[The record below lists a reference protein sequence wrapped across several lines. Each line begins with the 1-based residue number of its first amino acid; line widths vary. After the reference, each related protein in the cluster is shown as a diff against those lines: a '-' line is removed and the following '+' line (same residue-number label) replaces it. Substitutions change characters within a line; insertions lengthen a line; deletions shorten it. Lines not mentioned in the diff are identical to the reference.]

1 MNHNRFLR
9 LKNFSD
15 RLLGFDVVMQD
26 VSRALTKLS
35 PRLAPTTRAALWVA
49 FGGVCATTMNIFIR
63 KAAAELHPFEVT
75 FFRCLFGL
83 IVLLPWLLRVGIG
96 TLRTKKAW
104 FYTLRA
110 AVGLISMLSWFYG
123 ITLVPLATATAL
135 NFTGPLFATAG
146 AALVLGETVRARRWL
161 AVGAGFLDVLII
173 IRPGA
178 SQLDPNLLLIL
189 VSAATMGMGV
199 VTVKFLSR
207 SESATAIVTYMVL
220 YSAPLS
226 FIPALFVWRWPSPAT
241 LGWLVA
247 LGALGT
253 AAHFAVARAY
263 SAADASACA
272 PFEFLRMPF
281 TAVLAY
287 LVFGD
292 VTDRW
297 TWIGAAVIAAASIYV
312 AHREARLARRAAAAP
327 LSQAGG

>member
-1 MNHNRFLR
+1 MAFA
-9 LKNFSD
+9 S
-15 RLLGFDVVMQD
+15 
-26 VSRALTKLS
+26 LS
-35 PRLAPTTRAALWVA
+35 PVRLAPTTRAALWVA
-49 FGGVCATTMNIFIR
+49 FGGICATAMNILIR
-63 KAAAELHPFEVT
+63 KAAEELHPFEVT

-83 IVLLPWLLRVGIG
+83 LVLVPWLLRVGIG
-96 TLRTKKAW
+96 SLRTTKAW

-110 AVGLISMLSWFYG
+110 AVSLVSMLSWFYG

-146 AALVLGETVRARRWL
+146 AALILGETVRARRW
-161 AVGAGFLDVLII
+161 VGVSVGFLGVLVI
-173 IRPGA
+173 IRPGMGA
-178 SQLDPNLLLIL
+178 LDPNLLFIL

-220 YSAPLS
+220 YSAPLALV
-226 FIPALFVWRWPSPAT
+226 PALFVWRWPSLAT

-247 LGALGT
+247 LGVLGT

-263 SAADASACA
+263 GAADASACA

-287 LVFGD
+287 LVFGE
-292 VTDRW
+292 VTDLW
-297 TWIGAAVIAAASIYV
+297 TWAGAAVIAGSSIYV
-312 AHREARLARRAAAAP
+312 AHREAQLARRAAASP
-327 LSQAGG
+327 LSQPGD